1 MVKNKIRAQ
10 RELMGLTQQQLAKK
24 LGDENASTLSMLETG
39 KVLPTRP
46 YLKLICQ
53 ALDREP
59 SDLYS
64 LSDLTLIDEPGTAAS
79 DARISSTV
87 SRDKN
92 HDGLVEFRVW
102 LKPAIKEKIE
112 RAASYLEY
120 NSLSE
125 WFRECYRD
133 LIYRAARVRAS
144 GESEEGKD

>member
-1 MVKNKIRAQ
+1 MVKNKIRSE
-10 RELMGLTQQQLAKK
+10 RERMGLTQQQLAKK

-39 KVLPTRP
+39 KVLPTKP
-46 YLKLICQ
+46 YLKLMCQ

-64 LSDLTLIDEPGTAAS
+64 LSDLTLIDESGTTTS

-92 HDGLVEFRVW
+92 HEGLVEFRVW
-102 LKPAIKEKIE
+102 LKPALKKKIE
-112 RAASYLEY
+112 KAASYLEY
-120 NSLSE
+120 NSLTE

>member
-39 KVLPTRP
+39 KVLPTGP

-112 RAASYLEY
+112 KAASYLEY
-120 NSLSE
+120 NSLTE

>member
-1 MVKNKIRAQ
+1 MVKNKIRAE
-10 RELMGLTQQQLAKK
+10 RERMGLTQQQLAKK

-39 KVLPTRP
+39 KVLPTKP
-46 YLKLICQ
+46 YLKLMCQ
-53 ALDREP
+53 VLDREP

-64 LSDLTLIDEPGTAAS
+64 LSDLTLIDKSGTTTS

-102 LKPAIKEKIE
+102 LKPTLKEKIE
-112 RAASYLEY
+112 KAASYLEY
-120 NSLSE
+120 NSLTE